1 MKEEQRF
8 DEAIRCLPLRL
19 KRLAQTISREEKQQT
34 EEIRLRTGQPMTL
47 LRGGREYPIG
57 ENEACVVM
65 PEDLETVCNIVT
77 GFSRYTA
84 LETLKKGYLTAEG
97 GFRVGVTG
105 FTVRQGGE
113 ITALRD
119 FSSMSIRIAHQRIGL
134 AEDICCELRQDG
146 MLPGT
151 LIAAA
156 PGLGK
161 TTLLRDLVRC
171 LSCGGNDFAPL
182 RMGLVDE
189 RGEIAAMH
197 GGVPQMDVGPCTDV
211 LDACPKAEG
220 IELLLRAMN
229 PQVIAVDEI
238 TAVEDIAAMS
248 HAANCGVTMI
258 ATIHAADRKEL
269 MAKPL
274 FRQLQRQKVFQK
286 LITIRC
292 CDGERSYLMEE
303 LA

>member
-1 MKEEQRF
+1 MREEERF
-8 DEAIRCLPLRL
+8 DAAINCLPLRL
-19 KRLAQTISREEKQQT
+19 KRFAQTISREEKQKT

-47 LRGGREYPIG
+47 LREGREYPAG
-57 ENEACVVM
+57 EGAECVVAQ
-65 PEDLETVCNIVT
+65 EDLETVCNIVT

-105 FTVRQGGE
+105 FAVRQGGE
-113 ITALRD
+113 VTALRD
-119 FSSMSIRIAHQRIGL
+119 FSSMAIRIARERIGL
-134 AEDICCELRQDG
+134 AEDLAQELQQEG
-146 MLPGT
+146 SLPGT

-171 LSCGGNDFAPL
+171 LSCGGNGFNPL

-197 GGVPQMDVGPCTDV
+197 KGVPQLDVGPYTDV
-211 LDACPKAEG
+211 WDACPKAEG

-229 PQVIAVDEI
+229 PQAIAVDEI
-238 TAVEDIAAMS
+238 TAAEDIAAMS
-248 HAANCGVTMI
+248 RAANSGVSMI
-258 ATIHAADRKEL
+258 ATIHAADRREL

-274 FRQLQRQKVFQK
+274 FRQLQRQKVFRK
-286 LITIRC
+286 LITIRSV
-292 CDGERSYLMEE
+292 DGERRYRMEE
-303 LA
+303 LT

>member
-1 MKEEQRF
+1 MREEERF
-8 DEAIRCLPLRL
+8 DAAINCLPLRL
-19 KRLAQTISREEKQQT
+19 KRFAQTISREEKQKT

-47 LRGGREYPIG
+47 LREGREYPAG
-57 ENEACVVM
+57 EGAECVVAQ
-65 PEDLETVCNIVT
+65 EDLETVCNIVT

-105 FTVRQGGE
+105 FAVRQGGE
-113 ITALRD
+113 VTALRD
-119 FSSMSIRIAHQRIGL
+119 FSSMAIRIARERIGL
-134 AEDICCELRQDG
+134 AEDLAQELQQEG
-146 MLPGT
+146 SLPGT

-171 LSCGGNDFAPL
+171 LSCGGNGFNPL

-197 GGVPQMDVGPCTDV
+197 KGVPQLDVGPYTDV

-229 PQVIAVDEI
+229 PQAIAVDEI
-238 TAVEDIAAMS
+238 TAAEDIAAMS
-248 HAANCGVTMI
+248 RAANSGVSMI
-258 ATIHAADRKEL
+258 ATIHAADRREL

-274 FRQLQRQKVFQK
+274 FRQLQRQKVFRK
-286 LITIRC
+286 LITIRSV
-292 CDGERSYLMEE
+292 DGERRYRMEE
-303 LA
+303 LT

>member
-1 MKEEQRF
+1 MREEERF
-8 DEAIRCLPLRL
+8 DAAIRCLPLRL
-19 KRLAQTISREEKQQT
+19 KRFAQQLSLEEKQKT
-34 EEIRLRTGQPMTL
+34 EEIRLRTGQPLTL
-47 LRGGREYPIG
+47 LRDGREYPAG
-57 ENEACVVM
+57 EGAECMVV

-105 FTVRQGGE
+105 FAVRQGGE

-119 FSSMSIRIAHQRIGL
+119 FSSMAIRIARQRIGL
-134 AEDICCELRQDG
+134 AEDLCHELWQEG
-146 MLPGT
+146 QLPGT

-161 TTLLRDLVRC
+161 TTLLRDLIRS
-171 LSCGGNDFAPL
+171 LSYGGNGFPSV
-182 RMGLVDE
+182 RVGLVDE

-197 GGVPQMDVGPCTDV
+197 SGVPQLDVGPRTDV

-238 TAVEDIAAMS
+238 TAAEDIAAMS
-248 HAANCGVTMI
+248 RAANCGVTMI
-258 ATIHAADRKEL
+258 ATIHAADRNEL

-274 FRQLQRQKVFQK
+274 FRQLQRQGVFRK
-286 LITIRC
+286 LVTIRC
-292 CDGERSYLMEE
+292 DGGERRYLMEE
-303 LA
+303 LR

>member
-1 MKEEQRF
+1 MREEERF
-8 DEAIRCLPLRL
+8 DAAISCLPLRL
-19 KRLAQTISREEKQQT
+19 KRFAQTLSREEKQQT
-34 EEIRLRTGQPMTL
+34 EEIRLRTGQCMTL
-47 LRGGREYPIG
+47 LRGGKEYPAG
-57 ENEACVVM
+57 EGAECMVQQ
-65 PEDLETVCNIVT
+65 EDLETVCNIVT

-105 FTVRQGGE
+105 FAVRQGGE

-119 FSSMSIRIAHQRIGL
+119 FSSMSIRIARERIGL
-134 AEDICCELRQDG
+134 AEDLAQELRQNEQ
-146 MLPGT
+146 LPGT
-151 LIAAA
+151 LITAA

-161 TTLLRDLVRC
+161 TTLLRDLVRS
-171 LSCGGNDFAPL
+171 LSYGGKGFQPL
-182 RMGLVDE
+182 RIGLVDE

-197 GGVPQMDVGPCTDV
+197 RGVPQLDVGPYTDV

-238 TAVEDIAAMS
+238 TAAEDIAAMS
-248 HAANCGVTMI
+248 RAANSGVSMV
-258 ATIHAADRKEL
+258 ATIHAADRREL

-274 FRQLQRQKVFQK
+274 MRQLQRQKVFQK
-286 LITIRC
+286 LITIRSV
-292 CDGERSYLMEE
+292 DGERRYLMEE
-303 LA
+303 LT

>member
-1 MKEEQRF
+1 MREEERF
-8 DEAIRCLPLRL
+8 DAAINCLPLRL
-19 KRLAQTISREEKQQT
+19 KRFAQTISREEKQKT

-47 LRGGREYPIG
+47 LREGREYPAG
-57 ENEACVVM
+57 EGTECVVAQ
-65 PEDLETVCNIVT
+65 EDLETVCNIVT

-105 FTVRQGGE
+105 FAVRQGGE
-113 ITALRD
+113 VTALRD
-119 FSSMSIRIAHQRIGL
+119 FSSMAIRIARERIGL
-134 AEDICCELRQDG
+134 AEDLAQELQQEG
-146 MLPGT
+146 SLPGT

-171 LSCGGNDFAPL
+171 LSYGGNGFNPL

-197 GGVPQMDVGPCTDV
+197 KGVPQLDVGPYTDV

-229 PQVIAVDEI
+229 PQAIAVDEI
-238 TAVEDIAAMS
+238 TAAEDIAAMS
-248 HAANCGVTMI
+248 RAANSGVSMI
-258 ATIHAADRKEL
+258 ATIHAADRREL

-274 FRQLQRQKVFQK
+274 FRQLQRQKVFRK
-286 LITIRC
+286 LITIRSV
-292 CDGERSYLMEE
+292 DGERRYRMEE
-303 LA
+303 LT